1 MIAQIRLALLSCRTN
16 RRECTQVVFLE
27 LSVGRPKV
35 QRMENGVLRFEKLR
49 ESEGAKRI
57 QLMALRLLSCLAW
70 VRLDEKLGG

>member
-1 MIAQIRLALLSCRTN
+1 
-16 RRECTQVVFLE
+16 LE